1 MEDRVTQMKPDQKEE
16 ETKPE
21 KKRPLDP
28 RTGAIILFGS
38 LAVAAVVTWALS
50 VAFPVAQE
58 TLGRF
63 NPPPTSDGAWMMIGS
78 WTVFPLVLGA
88 AFLRM
93 ARGVD
98 VMLQVY
104 AFAGVTY
111 FLQSWAEFKAREDIS
126 LWAELAFTAVAT
138 LIFHALA
145 KRHAPP
151 AKPDGDE
158 SESAS

>member
-1 MEDRVTQMKPDQKEE
+1 MEDRVIQKSKPK
-16 ETKPE
+16 KKSAARPE

-28 RTGAIILFGS
+28 QTGAVILFGS
-38 LAVAAVVTWALS
+38 LAVSAAVTWALS
-50 VAFPVAQE
+50 LAFPLGQE
-58 TLGRF
+58 WLGRF
-63 NPPPTSDGAWMMIGS
+63 DPPLTSDGAWMMLGS
-78 WTVFPLVLGA
+78 WTVFPLALGA

-126 LWAELAFTAVAT
+126 LWAELCFTAVAT
-138 LIFHALA
+138 LVFHALA

-151 AKPDGDE
+151 AKPDEDE
-158 SESAS
+158 SEAAP

>member
-1 MEDRVTQMKPDQKEE
+1 MEDRVTQLKPDQSEE
-16 ETKPE
+16 ENKPE
-21 KKRPLDP
+21 RKRPLDP
-28 RTGAIILFGS
+28 QTGAIILFGS
-38 LAVAAVVTWALS
+38 LAVSVVVTWALS
-50 VAFPVAQE
+50 LGFPLGQE
-58 TLGRF
+58 WLGRF
-63 NPPPTSDGAWMMIGS
+63 DPPLTSDGAWMMLGS

-151 AKPDGDE
+151 AKPDEDE

>member
-1 MEDRVTQMKPDQKEE
+1 MEDRVTQMKTDQTEAEKS
-16 ETKPE
+16 PR

-28 RTGAIILFGS
+28 QTGAIILFGS
-38 LAVAAVVTWALS
+38 LAVAAMVTWALS
-50 VAFPVAQE
+50 LAFPFAPE
-58 TLGRF
+58 TLGKIRF
-63 NPPPTSDGAWMMIGS
+63 PLTSQGAWMIIGS

-88 AFLRM
+88 AFLHL

-104 AFAGVTY
+104 AYAGVTY
-111 FLQSWAEFKAREDIS
+111 FLQSWAEYTARDEMS
-126 LWAELAFTAVAT
+126 LWAELGFTAVAT